1 MINDGRVFPKFK
13 IINWLLIVLLI
24 VITSLFFN
32 KIRGQSVSVSAIIPG
47 VCGNG
52 IKEIGEA
59 CDGSDFGG
67 LTCLNFGFSGGN
79 LSCNSNCT
87 INTSGCIS
95 TPPPSGGGGGGGGG
109 GGAVIYIPRETK
121 LIISGRAYPNSE
133 VFLLSDGEIV
143 LNTKPGSDGKFTFTL
158 TNISPGNYLYTLY
171 AEDSRGNRSSLYTF
185 PVKIEQGQT
194 IEVSNIILSPTIDVD
209 KLEVKKGEFIT
220 IFGAATP
227 RADVLI
233 NVSSEEEMFFKTKA
247 NDDGSYLYQLD
258 TGLLDLGTHYTKSK
272 TILANQYISNYSR
285 VVSFKV
291 GQATILKKREKCAL
305 IGDFNGDC
313 RVNLIDFSIMAYWY
327 KRPLTSEGKRV
338 DLNND
343 GKVDL
348 IDFSILAYWWTG

>member
-1 MINDGRVFPKFK
+1 MNLKFK
-13 IINWLLIVLLI
+13 NYFILIFLLFLA
-24 VITSLFFN
+24 SYFLFLQ
-32 KIRGQSVSVSAIIPG
+32 KIKGQSVSVSAIIPG

-67 LTCLNFGFSGGN
+67 QTCLNFGFSGGT

-87 INTSGCIS
+87 INTSGCT
-95 TPPPSGGGGGGGGG
+95 TPSPPSGGGGGGGG
-109 GGAVIYIPRETK
+109 YILRETR
-121 LIISGRAYPNSE
+121 LVISGRAYPNSE
-133 VFLLSDGEIV
+133 VFLLKDGETALEV
-143 LNTKPGSDGKFTFTL
+143 RAGSDGKFIFSL
-158 TNISPGNYLYTLY
+158 TNISPGNYFYTLY
-171 AEDSRGNRSSLYTF
+171 AEDSRGNRSTLYTF

-209 KLEVKKGEFIT
+209 KLEVKRGEFLT
-220 IFGAATP
+220 IFGSATP

-233 NVSSEEEMFFKTKA
+233 SVSSEEELFLKVST

-272 TILANQYISNYSR
+272 TILAQQYVSNYSR

-291 GQATILKKREKCAL
+291 GQTTVLKKTGKCPQ

-327 KRPLTSEGKRV
+327 KRPLTAEGKKT